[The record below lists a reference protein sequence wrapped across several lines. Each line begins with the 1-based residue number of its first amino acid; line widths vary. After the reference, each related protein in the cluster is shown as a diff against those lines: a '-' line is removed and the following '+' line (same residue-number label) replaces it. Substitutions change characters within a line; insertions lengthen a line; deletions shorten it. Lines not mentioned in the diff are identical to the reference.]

1 MCYRFLSREGKQ
13 QRSGFP
19 PGYLPPSVPEEGSE
33 ITFGPSKVV
42 SAPYTFTSLIWTVS
56 SCDKSFTSHC
66 VTPVSPSSHPSSSCP
81 RFSFNPTLLC
91 SDSTRWNACS
101 SLLPSHICSGSTS
114 YPEYFSPPHTNNQLL
129 SYPPRLSLNPFIHEI
144 FFGSPVQ
151 INFSPFCSPNTL
163 FTSIGPKMNLN
174 FTLSRPPSTPFL
186 SLCLLYQTFMLLMD
200 NKHAPH
206 QLCSVKFSKHLLSQ
220 ALGKMIRV

>member
-1 MCYRFLSREGKQ
+1 M
-13 QRSGFP
+13 
-19 PGYLPPSVPEEGSE
+19 
-33 ITFGPSKVV
+33 TF
-42 SAPYTFTSLIWTVS
+42 
-56 SCDKSFTSHC
+56 C
-66 VTPVSPSSHPSSSCP
+66 PSSSASFHFVYTSCSTKSLKRPPLYPSCP
-81 RFSFNPTLLC
+81 RFSFDPTLLC

-163 FTSIGPKMNLN
+163 FTPIGPKMNLN
-174 FTLSRPPSTPFL
+174 CTLSRPPSTPFL
-186 SLCLLYQTFMLLMD
+186 SLCLLY
-200 NKHAPH
+200 
-206 QLCSVKFSKHLLSQ
+206 
-220 ALGKMIRV
+220 